1 MNNGNKLKKREN
13 GLSTM
18 DGYRKGWASRY
29 LREAKAELIAAKKT
43 PYMAAGFILEALT
56 KAQAAI
62 YYSIGDPSFIVP
74 IIHETLTTRQNV
86 EEPILN
92 FLVEIEK
99 TLQQLAQDPKSDNE
113 KTMEQVND
121 IIEFTSE
128 IVELFGGESS

>member
-1 MNNGNKLKKREN
+1 
-13 GLSTM
+13 LSAM
-18 DGYRKGWASRY
+18 DDYRKGWAVRY

-43 PYMAAGFILEALT
+43 PYMAAGFIMEALS

-62 YYSIGDPSFIVP
+62 YYSLGDPAVIAPIVQ
-74 IIHETLTTRQNV
+74 ETLQTTSNV
-86 EEPILN
+86 KEPILN

-99 TLQQLAQDPKSDNE
+99 ALQQMAQCATVDNE
-113 KTMEQVND
+113 KTIEHVND

>member
-1 MNNGNKLKKREN
+1 MSGI
-13 GLSTM
+13 
-18 DGYRKGWASRY
+18 DGYRKGWANRY
-29 LREAKAELIAAKKT
+29 LREAKAELKAAKKT

-62 YYSIGDPSFIVP
+62 YYSLGDPAFIVP
-74 IIHETLTTRQNV
+74 IVHETLRTGQNI

-99 TLQQLAQDPKSDNE
+99 TLQQLANNPKTDNE
-113 KTMEQVND
+113 KTMEHVND

-128 IVELFGGESS
+128 IVELFGGENQ

>member
-1 MNNGNKLKKREN
+1 M
-13 GLSTM
+13 SAM
-18 DGYRKGWASRY
+18 DDYRKGWAVRY

-43 PYMAAGFILEALT
+43 PYMAAGFIMEALT

-62 YYSIGDPSFIVP
+62 YYSLGDPAVIAPIVQ
-74 IIHETLTTRQNV
+74 ETLQTTSNV
-86 EEPILN
+86 KEPILN

-99 TLQQLAQDPKSDNE
+99 ALQQMAQCATVDNE
-113 KTMEQVND
+113 KTIEHVND

>member
-1 MNNGNKLKKREN
+1 
-13 GLSTM
+13 LSTM

-29 LREAKAELIAAKKT
+29 LREAKAELTAAKKT
-43 PYMAAGFILEALT
+43 PYMAAGFIIEALT

-62 YYSIGDPSFIVP
+62 YYSLGDPAFIVP
-74 IIHETLTTRQNV
+74 IVHETHRTRQQV

-99 TLQQLAQDPKSDNE
+99 ALQQLAQNPKSDNE

>member
-1 MNNGNKLKKREN
+1 MP
-13 GLSTM
+13 TM
-18 DGYRKGWASRY
+18 DGYRKGWANRY
-29 LREAKAELIAAKKT
+29 LREARAELIAAKKT
-43 PYMAAGFILEALT
+43 PYMAAGFIIEALT

-62 YYSIGDPSFIVP
+62 YYSLGDPAFIVP
-74 IIHETLTTRQNV
+74 IVHETFRTGQHAD
-86 EEPILN
+86 EPILN

-99 TLQQLAQDPKSDNE
+99 TLQLLAQEPITDNE

>member
-1 MNNGNKLKKREN
+1 M
-13 GLSTM
+13 SAM
-18 DGYRKGWASRY
+18 DDYRKGWAVRY

-43 PYMAAGFILEALT
+43 PYMAAGFIMEALS

-62 YYSIGDPSFIVP
+62 YYSLGDPAVIAPIVQ
-74 IIHETLTTRQNV
+74 ETLQTTSNV
-86 EEPILN
+86 KEPILN

-99 TLQQLAQDPKSDNE
+99 ALQQMAQCATVDNE
-113 KTMEQVND
+113 KTIEQVND

>member
-1 MNNGNKLKKREN
+1 LP
-13 GLSTM
+13 TM
-18 DGYRKGWASRY
+18 DGYRKGWAIRY
-29 LREAKAELIAAKKT
+29 LREAKAELPAAKNT
-43 PYMAAGFILEALT
+43 PYMAAGFIIEALT

-62 YYSIGDPSFIVP
+62 YYSLGDPAFIVP
-74 IIHETLTTRQNV
+74 IVHETLRTRQNV

-99 TLQQLAQDPKSDNE
+99 ALQQLAQNPKSDNE

-128 IVELFGGESS
+128 IVELFGDESL